1 MRQPSPWL
9 IIDSNIIL
17 SAALGQKS
25 LGKWQAVRAQRVLA
39 VTTDS
44 LIEVDRVAHH
54 IMSREIARATLKDV
68 LDLLMPIDQADYR
81 GALVIAA
88 QFLRNAPPSR
98 NGSVEDAH
106 ILACAWVFNA
116 DIWSHDRDFAG
127 TGWPSW
133 STANLLAALAD

>member
-1 MRQPSPWL
+1 MRQPTPWL

-17 SAALGQKS
+17 SAALGQRS
-25 LGKWQAVRAQRVLA
+25 LVKWQSVRTQRILA
-39 VTTDS
+39 VTEDS
-44 LIEVDRVAHH
+44 LIEVNRVAHQ
-54 IMSREIARATLKDV
+54 IMPTDFGRAALADITS
-68 LDLLMPIDQADYR
+68 LLVPIDQTDYR
-81 GALVIAA
+81 AALIIAA
-88 QFLRNAPPSR
+88 QFLRNAPASR

-127 TGWPSW
+127 TGWPNW